1 MRIPTVH
8 MNGTGA
14 EALVEQVIEAAHAV
28 DHAIDKLRD
37 AWPNGRDYYV
47 QGDSALREAQAE
59 WQARTDKLIGVKKEL
74 EQIMLGIDKQDS
86 TPIDKLCT

>member
-14 EALVEQVIEAAHAV
+14 ETLLEQTTEAARAV
-28 DHAIDKLRD
+28 DEAIDKIRA

-47 QGDSALREAQAE
+47 QGDNALREAQAE
-59 WQARTDKLIGVKKEL
+59 WQARVDKLMGVKKEL
-74 EQIMLGIDKQDS
+74 EQIMLGIDAQDS